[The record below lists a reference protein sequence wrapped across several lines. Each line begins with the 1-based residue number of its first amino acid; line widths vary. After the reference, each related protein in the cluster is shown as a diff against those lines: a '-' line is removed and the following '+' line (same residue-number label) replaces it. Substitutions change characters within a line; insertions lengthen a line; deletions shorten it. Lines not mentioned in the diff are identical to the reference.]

1 MKYLPL
7 IMKTLLAFFL
17 ALHVNET
24 NFFLQILIS
33 LRPFINHNALT
44 GITIIQ
50 ALRLAIIDHTEIT

>member
-1 MKYLPL
+1 
-7 IMKTLLAFFL
+7 MKTLLAFFL

-24 NFFLQILIS
+24 NLFLQILIS